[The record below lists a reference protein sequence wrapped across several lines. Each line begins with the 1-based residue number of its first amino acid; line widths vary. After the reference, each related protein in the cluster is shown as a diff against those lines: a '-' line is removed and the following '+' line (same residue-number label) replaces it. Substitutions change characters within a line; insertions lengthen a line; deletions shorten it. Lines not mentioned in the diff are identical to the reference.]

1 MTAVDSFSLELSLVV
16 ICSSEN
22 EDRAHMAAALDQYR
36 LGTVPHCASP
46 KDIRQYL
53 QTQFKACPQQQ
64 GKLRDK
70 VLPWAPAGMVD
81 KER

>member
-1 MTAVDSFSLELSLVV
+1 MV

-36 LGTVPHCASP
+36 LGTIPYCAVS

-53 QTQFKACPQQQ
+53 QTQFKVCSRLQ
-64 GKLRDK
+64 GKLQDK
-70 VLPWAPAGMVD
+70 ILQWEPAAMVD
-81 KER
+81 KEK

>member
-1 MTAVDSFSLELSLVV
+1 MV

-36 LGTVPHCASP
+36 LRTIPHCVVS

-53 QTQFKACPQQQ
+53 QTQFKACSRLQ
-64 GKLRDK
+64 GRLRDK
-70 VLPWAPAGMVD
+70 FLPWEPAAMVD
-81 KER
+81 KEK